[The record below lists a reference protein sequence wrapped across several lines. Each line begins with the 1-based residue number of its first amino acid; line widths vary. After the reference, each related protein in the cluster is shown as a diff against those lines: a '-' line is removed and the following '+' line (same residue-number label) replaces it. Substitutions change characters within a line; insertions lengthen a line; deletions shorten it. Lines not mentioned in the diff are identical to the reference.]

1 MKVGPLYP
9 DQGFVPLQVE
19 PTDQKLDHKLDMTS
33 FETWINGQKLTQ
45 LFCKPYSIFQHVHL
59 RARVSLSSGV

>member
-33 FETWINGQKLTQ
+33 FETWING
-45 LFCKPYSIFQHVHL
+45 
-59 RARVSLSSGV
+59 